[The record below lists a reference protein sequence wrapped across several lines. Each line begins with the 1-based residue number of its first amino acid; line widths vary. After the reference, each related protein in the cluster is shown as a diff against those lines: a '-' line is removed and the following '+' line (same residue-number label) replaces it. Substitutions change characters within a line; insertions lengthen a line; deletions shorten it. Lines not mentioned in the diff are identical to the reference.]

1 MATKGKGASSSRKTS
16 VPVGNFPVPPISMDD
31 DRSGKQDWESV
42 VGWIAAC
49 VLVVLLLPIL
59 GMILFETLEA
69 KYEVKQQ
76 VEKVEQL
83 RRQIENSERKKNRDK
98 EPNSISD
105 NPVFDRVRRPLSLQV
120 PRPKELE

>member
-16 VPVGNFPVPPISMDD
+16 VSVGNFPIPPIPMDAN
-31 DRSGKQDWESV
+31 RVGKQDWESV
-42 VGWIAAC
+42 MGWIAAC

-76 VEKVEQL
+76 VEKVEKL
-83 RRQIENSERKKNRDK
+83 RRQIEQKEREK
-98 EPNSISD
+98 E
-105 NPVFDRVRRPLSLQV
+105 
-120 PRPKELE
+120 K

>member
-1 MATKGKGASSSRKTS
+1 
-16 VPVGNFPVPPISMDD
+16 MDVN
-31 DRSGKQDWESV
+31 RSGKQDWESV
-42 VGWIAAC
+42 MGWIAAC

-76 VEKVEQL
+76 VEKVEKL

-98 EPNSISD
+98 EPSTITD
-105 NPVFDRVRRPLSLQV
+105 NPIFDRVRRPISL
-120 PRPKELE
+120 PLPKSQKLE

>member
-1 MATKGKGASSSRKTS
+1 
-16 VPVGNFPVPPISMDD
+16 MDAN
-31 DRSGKQDWESV
+31 RSGKQDWENV
-42 VGWIAAC
+42 MGWIAAC

-98 EPNSISD
+98 EPNSIID
-105 NPVFDRVRRPLSLQV
+105 HIVFDRVRRPLPLQV